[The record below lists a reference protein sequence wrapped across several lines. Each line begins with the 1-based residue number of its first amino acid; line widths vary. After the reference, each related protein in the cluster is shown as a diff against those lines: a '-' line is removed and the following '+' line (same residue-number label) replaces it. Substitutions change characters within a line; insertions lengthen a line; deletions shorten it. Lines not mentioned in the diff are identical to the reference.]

1 MRFADAFRPY
11 FRLVVTEV
19 SARLNPPIAR
29 GGRVCDAAADL
40 WRRAGSYSAYY
51 VIRADSR

>member
-1 MRFADAFRPY
+1 MRLADAFRPY
-11 FRLVVTEV
+11 FRLVVTDV
-19 SARLNPPIAR
+19 SPRLNPPIAR

-40 WRRAGSYSAYY
+40 WRRAGSYSAY